1 MKAIRIVFVLLAA
14 LAATACL
21 PVATKSPIGTTQGFM
36 VDPSLVG
43 TWKGSANGEKV
54 ESWFHFLP
62 GHDNT
67 LMAIVVT
74 PPNDTDQGGWGA
86 FALQTVKLGKSWFMN
101 AQEVSDNGNVAN
113 DKTAQNTTPLLY
125 KISDD
130 GKLTL
135 YMLDEKATAAAIKAG
150 KIQGT
155 VEPGEDGDVTITAEP
170 DDLDAFFQTPE
181 GIALF
186 SKQFAVLTRADAS
199 VETSSATP
207 ASPPTPASPATP
219 AHTN

>member
-1 MKAIRIVFVLLAA
+1 MKAVRVFFVLIAA

-21 PVATKSPIGTTQGFM
+21 PVATKSPIGTTQGFF

-43 TWKGSANGEKV
+43 TWKGAANGEKV
-54 ESWFHFLP
+54 QSWFHFLP

-67 LMAIVVT
+67 LMAVVVT
-74 PPNDTDQGGWGA
+74 PPNDNDQGGWGA
-86 FALQTVKLGKSWFMN
+86 FALQTVKLGSTYYMN
-101 AQEVSDNGNVAN
+101 AQEVSDNGNIAN
-113 DKTAQNTTPLLY
+113 DKTAQSTTPLLY

-155 VEPGEDGDVTITAEP
+155 VEPGEDGDVTITSEP
-170 DDLDAFFQTPE
+170 DDLDTFFQTPE

-186 SKQFAVLTRADAS
+186 TKKFAVLTKVEAS
-199 VETSSATP
+199 EETTTSATP
-207 ASPPTPASPATP
+207 VTPPTPATP
-219 AHTN
+219 THTN

>member
-1 MKAIRIVFVLLAA
+1 MKTFRVLVAIAAVF
-14 LAATACL
+14 AATACL

-36 VDPSLVG
+36 VDPSLLG
-43 TWKGSANGEKV
+43 TWKGATGGEKA

-62 GHDNT
+62 GRENT
-67 LMAIVVT
+67 VMAIVVS

-86 FALQTVKLGKSWFMN
+86 FALQTVKLGANWFMN
-101 AQEVSDNGNVAN
+101 AQEVSDNGNVAT

-125 KISDD
+125 KIGDD

-150 KIQGT
+150 KIAGT
-155 VEPGEDGDVTITAEP
+155 VEPGKDGDVTITAEP

-181 GIALF
+181 GVGLF
-186 SKQFAVLTRADAS
+186 TNKFAVLRRVD
-199 VETSSATP
+199 
-207 ASPPTPASPATP
+207 
-219 AHTN
+219 